1 MPGTAQTS
9 VKGVF
14 AAGDVQDKV
23 FRQAITSA
31 GTGCVAALEAE
42 RLLAEEE
49 VHDADG
55 SPHVPEPGYL
65 GGSVK
70 SNAA

>member
-1 MPGTAQTS
+1 
-9 VKGVF
+9 
-14 AAGDVQDKV
+14 VQDKV

-49 VHDADG
+49 ARLTLADRR
-55 SPHVPEPGYL
+55 
-65 GGSVK
+65 
-70 SNAA
+70 